1 MQKST
6 EFELEVLPEIQNR
19 RSRRA
24 YSSTPLESEKI
35 QSLFEAA
42 RWAPS
47 SLNEQPWTYI
57 YATKDQP
64 ELWNKLLSV
73 LNEGNI
79 TWASDAP
86 LLVLSLYRKNLLRNN
101 QPNGSAKYDLGGA
114 NAFLSL
120 QATSLGLNVH
130 QMGGYNRQK
139 AKDVLNIKNHGLS
152 LAVAAELEWDLLISH
167 EDDTLHDYY
176 EQRMVG
182 FAPMGDT
189 LYCVVFVEREADL
202 IRIISLRAAERY
214 EVKRYAANYS

>member
-130 QMGGYNRQK
+130 QMGGYDRQK
-139 AKDVLNIKNHGLS
+139 AKDVLNIPDSFDFGVMMAIGYPGDPATLS
-152 LAVAAELEWDLLISH
+152 ENLKQREVAP
-167 EDDTLHDYY
+167 
-176 EQRMVG
+176 R
-182 FAPMGDT
+182 
-189 LYCVVFVEREADL
+189 
-202 IRIISLRAAERY
+202 ERY
-214 EVKRYAANYS
+214 VVQEFAMNKSF

>member
-1 MQKST
+1 METQQTTMQKST

-130 QMGGYNRQK
+130 QMGGYDRHK
-139 AKDVLNIKNHGLS
+139 AKDVLNIPDSFDFGVMMAIGYPGDPATLS
-152 LAVAAELEWDLLISH
+152 ENLKQREVAP
-167 EDDTLHDYY
+167 
-176 EQRMVG
+176 R
-182 FAPMGDT
+182 
-189 LYCVVFVEREADL
+189 
-202 IRIISLRAAERY
+202 ERY
-214 EVKRYAANYS
+214 VVQEFAMNKSF

>member
-1 MQKST
+1 METQQTTMQKST

-130 QMGGYNRQK
+130 QMGGYDRQK
-139 AKDVLNIKNHGLS
+139 AKDVLNIPDSFDFGVMMAIGYPGDPATLS
-152 LAVAAELEWDLLISH
+152 ENLKQREVAP
-167 EDDTLHDYY
+167 
-176 EQRMVG
+176 R
-182 FAPMGDT
+182 
-189 LYCVVFVEREADL
+189 
-202 IRIISLRAAERY
+202 ERY
-214 EVKRYAANYS
+214 IQQEFAMNKSF

>member
-47 SLNEQPWTYI
+47 SLNEQPWVYI

-86 LLVLSLYRKNLLRNN
+86 LLILSLYRKNLLRNN

-130 QMGGYNRQK
+130 QMGGYDRQK
-139 AKDVLNIKNHGLS
+139 AKDVLNIPDSFDFGVMMAIGYPGDPATLS
-152 LAVAAELEWDLLISH
+152 ENLKQREVAP
-167 EDDTLHDYY
+167 
-176 EQRMVG
+176 R
-182 FAPMGDT
+182 
-189 LYCVVFVEREADL
+189 
-202 IRIISLRAAERY
+202 ERY
-214 EVKRYAANYS
+214 IQQEFAMNKSF